1 MPISPLVGVPSVVH
15 GAQQKGWSGAWPW
28 CSEKQNKMESCLLVP
43 RSHSLASLNLLFPV
57 HGKFPSHV
65 FLDILIFQADV
76 FAFLW

>member
-1 MPISPLVGVPSVVH
+1 MVLGL
-15 GAQQKGWSGAWPW
+15 GAQKSKTRWRVAYLSRDLIPW
-28 CSEKQNKMESCLLVP
+28 LL
-43 RSHSLASLNLLFPV
+43 STLLFPV